1 MTNRNK
7 GIFYMTTS
15 SLFFALMA
23 AAVKFSGNVPTME
36 KVFFRN
42 IVGFLVS
49 GYFIYKSGKSFKGNN
64 SKYLSYRAILGFLG
78 VVFYFYAIGNLPLA
92 DAVVLNQ
99 LNPFFVIILAAIF
112 LGEKIKKLQI
122 PAIILALI
130 GVLFVAQPKFNYTVM
145 PAAMGILSSIFA
157 ASAYAMIRYLRLT
170 DTPDMI
176 VFYFTGIST
185 VITIPFIIFGDFIM
199 PDVTTLISLLAVGVF
214 STLAQYFMTHAY
226 RYAEAGD
233 LSIYSYGNTVFSI
246 LIGIILWR
254 EVPNLLSSI
263 GVICIL
269 AGAYLNY
276 LAKRPTKDMI
286 DDSTL

>member
-1 MTNRNK
+1 MSDRNK
-7 GIFYMTTS
+7 GILYMSVS

-23 AAVKFSGNVPTME
+23 GAVKFSGNIPTME

-42 IVGFLVS
+42 IIGFLFS
-49 GYFIYKSGKSFKGNN
+49 GYVIFKSGESFKGNN
-64 SKYLSYRAILGFLG
+64 PKYLSYRAILGFLG

-99 LNPFFVIILAAIF
+99 LNPFFVIILAAMF

-130 GVLFVAQPKFNYTVM
+130 GVVFIAQPQFNYTFL

-157 ASAYAMIRYLRLT
+157 ASAYAMIRHLRLT
-170 DTPDMI
+170 DTPHMI
-176 VFYFTGIST
+176 IFYFTGIST
-185 VITIPFIIFGDFIM
+185 IITIPFIVFGDFII
-199 PDVTTLISLLAVGVF
+199 PNITTFISLLAVGVF
-214 STLAQYFMTHAY
+214 STLAQYLMTIAY

-233 LSIYSYGNTVFSI
+233 LSIYSYGNTIFSI
-246 LIGIILWR
+246 FIGIILWG
-254 EVPNLLSSI
+254 EIPNLLSSI

-269 AGAYLNY
+269 TGAYLNY
-276 LAKRPTKDMI
+276 RARKPSSGI
-286 DDSTL
+286 Q

>member
-1 MTNRNK
+1 MSDRNK
-7 GIFYMTTS
+7 GILFMSAS

-23 AAVKFSGNVPTME
+23 AAVKFAGDIPTME

-42 IVGFLVS
+42 LVGFLFS
-49 GYFIYKSGKSFKGNN
+49 GYMIYKSGESFKGYNP
-64 SKYLSYRAILGFLG
+64 KILSYRAILGFLG

-122 PAIILALI
+122 PAILLALI
-130 GVLFVAQPKFNYTVM
+130 GVIFISQPKFNYTFL
-145 PAAMGILSSIFA
+145 PAAAGILSSVFA
-157 ASAYAMIRYLRLT
+157 ASAYTMIRHLRLT

-185 VITIPFIIFGDFIM
+185 IITIPFMVSGGFVLPNM
-199 PDVTTLISLLAVGVF
+199 TTLISLLAVGIF
-214 STLAQYFMTHAY
+214 STSAQYLMTHAY

-246 LIGIILWR
+246 LIGIILWG
-254 EVPNLLSSI
+254 EIPNLLSSM

-269 AGAYLNY
+269 TGAYLNY
-276 LAKRPTKDMI
+276 RAKKPSLDMPK
-286 DDSTL
+286 S